1 MSVDGFREV
10 EWNSKGGRRSCRVLV
25 VTRLQRHVNAHASP
39 SRRVYYKV
47 YSRLKLFLPVV
58 KRI

>member
-1 MSVDGFREV
+1 MSVAVGGFREV
-10 EWNSKGGRRSCRVLV
+10 ELNSKGGRQSPRVLV

-47 YSRLKLFLPVV
+47 YSRLKQLL
-58 KRI
+58 